1 MVTGCPPAGVL
12 SADGAEHGDHPSRIL
27 VKVGVQFL
35 FDCRIGLG
43 EQVAFTL
50 ETS

>member
-1 MVTGCPPAGVL
+1 L
-12 SADGAEHGDHPSRIL
+12 SADIAERGDHPGRIL

-35 FDCRIGLG
+35 FDRRIGLG
-43 EQVAFTL
+43 EQVAFTV